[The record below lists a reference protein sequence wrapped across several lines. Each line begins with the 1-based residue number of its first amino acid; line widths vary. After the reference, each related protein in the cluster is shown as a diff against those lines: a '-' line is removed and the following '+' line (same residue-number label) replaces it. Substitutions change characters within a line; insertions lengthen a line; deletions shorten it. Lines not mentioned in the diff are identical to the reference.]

1 MARNLQAKLS
11 PKDSVRLFDVNK
23 GAMEKLAAEMNA
35 QQAGGATVELAE
47 SAADASKDAV
57 CDDAPPIASPLSI
70 YPPFLS
76 LPYMMSNLCSIYD
89 LSWGQLA
96 GLPMILKHL

>member
-11 PKDSVRLFDVNK
+11 PKDTVRLFDVNK

-35 QQAGGATVELAE
+35 QQTGGAVVELAE

-57 CDDAPPIASPLSI
+57 CDYALDTPL
-70 YPPFLS
+70 PCPC
-76 LPYMMSNLCSIYD
+76 LPLPTSAVYDEYLCSIYD

-96 GLPMILKHL
+96 GLPMILKTL

>member
-11 PKDSVRLFDVNK
+11 PNDTVRLFDVNK

-35 QQAGGATVELAE
+35 QQTGGAVVELAE

-57 CDDAPPIASPLSI
+57 CDHPPDVSVSALVS
-70 YPPFLS
+70 PFLR
-76 LPYMMSNLCSIYD
+76 LPYMMSTFV
-89 LSWGQLA
+89 LS
-96 GLPMILKHL
+96 MI